1 MQRQKQLQYAVVGVL
16 GFALLFMTIG
26 FAAYA
31 QLTSLDAASAIDA
44 IAPVHNI
51 SFDATSYQ
59 ESDTSVSA
67 LSKSIKQHSIDLS
80 VKLAEPGDSYAALVN
95 VVNSGTVDE
104 ILDSVHLNGLDE
116 SLVDIVDYRI
126 SFDNAVFTS
135 NTDGVNI
142 NFPTGGASMREQMMI
157 TVEYR
162 EDAENIGPLN
172 LDLTT
177 RLSFK
182 ED

>member
-126 SFDNAVFTS
+126 CHAGFCH
-135 NTDGVNI
+135 
-142 NFPTGGASMREQMMI
+142 GGASMREQMMI